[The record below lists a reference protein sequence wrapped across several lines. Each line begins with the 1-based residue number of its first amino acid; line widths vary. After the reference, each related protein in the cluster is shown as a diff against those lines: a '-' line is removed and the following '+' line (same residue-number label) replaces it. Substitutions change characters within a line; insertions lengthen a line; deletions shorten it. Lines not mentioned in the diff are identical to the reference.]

1 MKDYLH
7 IESMPDWTVD
17 YLDSSEPY
25 RKSVLS
31 CVFCLA
37 KTNETDKSPQEL

>member
-1 MKDYLH
+1 MKDSLH
-7 IESMPDWTVD
+7 IESMPDWTVG

-31 CVFCLA
+31 CVSCLLN
-37 KTNETDKSPQEL
+37 KQNKSPQEL